1 MSALRPDSNKGHDLG
16 SSSVK
21 WGTAHLGDLKSETGT
36 FSSNLTVEGN
46 LTVTGTQ
53 TSLQVSTVEA
63 EDPLIKLARGNSGDT
78 LDIGFYGQSNDGS
91 DKYHGLYRDQS
102 DGGKFKL
109 FKDLA
114 SEPSTTVGTLAS
126 GNKATLVSHLEG
138 DVTGDLTGKADT
150 ADALE
155 TARAIALGGDLGGTV
170 NFDGSADVSIT
181 ATIQSDAVENSMIAN
196 PGYTFGDGTT
206 PALRELG
213 TAIVIQG
220 TSNEVE
226 VARVDG
232 TFTVGLPSTVSGLT
246 SVSSTGFT
254 GALTGNAS
262 TASALETARAI
273 QISGDVAGTAN
284 FDGSNAINIAATIQG
299 GAVENSMLDNST
311 IGITIDGTGGE
322 SIALGETIDFNG
334 TANQVAIAYS
344 AGGNDLT
351 FSLPSTINVATT
363 GNAATATAQETA
375 RNFSV
380 SSTEMEA
387 SAISYDGTANVAL
400 DIALKN
406 GSVANGRLA
415 NSSITFSDGSNTSPV
430 SLGGTLTIQGTS
442 NEVEVAE
449 NAGTY
454 TIGLPSTIS
463 SATSGNAATATAL
476 ATARNF
482 EINAGPVRAGAVSF
496 DGTGNANFTSTIAA
510 DQITNAMLENDKLVI
525 QVDGVDYDRALGT
538 TLEFDAT
545 NLDLSYSAS
554 EDKVIYGLPAS
565 IGSDT
570 SGNAATATALETAR
584 NIGITAGPVR
594 AANISFDATGNVGLT
609 STIAADEITN
619 TMLANP
625 GFGFGDGGTPAT
637 SELGKNVV
645 IQGTSNEVD
654 CSVSHSA
661 TGPVF
666 TIGLPNTI
674 QNDTSGNAATATALE
689 TARNFSIG
697 SGPVQAGA
705 VSFDGTGN
713 LSLST
718 TIGDDQITNDMLVN
732 PGFTVSDTSNSETLE
747 LGSTLFI
754 GGTSSEVEVAYSAAL
769 NKFTVGLPASVNV
782 TTNLDVGAGLS
793 VGGNA
798 VITGNISAAGLS
810 ATGANVSFADNLLE
824 LGVSNTDLEDIGF
837 YGQRGDGI
845 GGSNGFAGVAF
856 DESADEFIAFTS
868 SGEPTTTVGTH
879 SAADFKVAKMT
890 TSEVDCSGAVAGQIR
905 LEGSEPASASASGTA
920 GDIRFDSG
928 FIYVCVSTNTWKRVA
943 IGSF

>member
-1 MSALRPDSNKGHDLG
+1 MSALRPDSNKAHDLG

-21 WGTAHLGDLKSETGT
+21 WGTVHVGDVQAETMTTSG
-36 FSSNLTVEGN
+36 NVEIQGN

-63 EDPLIKLARGNSGDT
+63 EDPLIKLARGNTGDT

-91 DKYHGLYRDQS
+91 NKFHGLFRDQDDS
-102 DGGKFKL
+102 GKFKL

-114 SEPSTTVGTLAS
+114 SEPSTTVGTLGS
-126 GNKATLVSHLEG
+126 SHKATLVAHLEG
-138 DVTGDLTGKADT
+138 NVTGDLTGKADT

-181 ATIQSDAVENSMIAN
+181 ATIQDDAVENDMILN
-196 PGYTFGDGTT
+196 PGYNFSDGGT
-206 PALRELG
+206 PGLVELG
-213 TAIVIQG
+213 QQITIQG
-220 TSNEVE
+220 TSNEIE
-226 VARVDG
+226 VARSSG
-232 TFTVGLPSTVSGLT
+232 TFTVGLPNTVSGL
-246 SVSSTGFT
+246 SSISATALAGE
-254 GALTGNAS
+254 LTGNAS
-262 TASALETARAI
+262 TATALATARAI
-273 QISGDVAGTAN
+273 QISGDVAGSAN
-284 FDGSNAINIAATIQG
+284 FDGSAAINIAATIQS

-311 IGITIDGTGGE
+311 IGITVDGTGGE
-322 SIALGETIDFNG
+322 SIALGESIDFNG
-334 TANQVAIAYS
+334 TSNQVAIAYS
-344 AGGNDLT
+344 AAGNDLT
-351 FSLPSTINVATT
+351 FSLPSTINVDTS
-363 GNAATATAQETA
+363 GNAATATAQATA

-387 SAISYDGTANVAL
+387 SAISYNGTANVAL
-400 DIALKN
+400 DIALKD
-406 GSVANGRLA
+406 GTVANSRLA

-442 NEVEVAE
+442 NEVDVAE

-454 TIGLPSTIS
+454 TIGLPSTIT
-463 SATSGNAATATAL
+463 AAVNGNASTASAL
-476 ATARNF
+476 
-482 EINAGPVRAGAVSF
+482 NAAVNVGITSGPVRAANVSF
-496 DGTGNANFTSTIAA
+496 DGSGAVALTSSIAD
-510 DQITNAMLENDKLVI
+510 DQITNAMLQNDKLVI
-525 QVDGVDYDRALGT
+525 NVDSTDYDRALGS
-538 TLEFDAT
+538 TLGFDAT

-554 EDKVIYGLPAS
+554 ENKVIYGLPAT

-609 STIAADEITN
+609 SSIADDQITN
-619 TMLANP
+619 AMLANP
-625 GFGFGDGGTPAT
+625 AFAFGDGGTPADA
-637 SELGKNVV
+637 ELGKTVV

-654 CSVSHSA
+654 VSVSHQA
-661 TGPVF
+661 AGPVF
-666 TIGLPNTI
+666 TVGLPNTI
-674 QNDTSGNAATATALE
+674 QNDTSGNAATATALA

-697 SGPVQAGA
+697 SGPVQASA

-713 LSLST
+713 LSLTT
-718 TIGDDQITNDMLVN
+718 TIADDQLTNDMLAN
-732 PGFTVSDTSNSETLE
+732 PGFTFSDTSNSETLE

-769 NKFTVGLPASVNV
+769 NKFTIGLPASVNV
-782 TTNLDVGAGLS
+782 QTNLDVGSGLS

-798 VITGNISAAGLS
+798 VITGNISAAGLT
-810 ATGANVSFADNLLE
+810 ATGANVTFSDNLIE
-824 LGVSNTDLEDIGF
+824 LGVNNTDLEDIGF

-845 GGSNGFAGVAF
+845 GGNNGFAGVAF

-868 SGEPTTTVGTH
+868 SGEPTTTVGSH
-879 SAADFKVAKMT
+879 SAADFKVAKLT
-890 TSEVDCSGAVAGQIR
+890 SSEVDCSGVVAGQLR
-905 LEGSEPASASASGTA
+905 AEGSAPSSASDTGTA

-928 FIYVCVSTNTWKRVA
+928 KIYVCVATNTWKA
-943 IGSF
+943 ADLSTF